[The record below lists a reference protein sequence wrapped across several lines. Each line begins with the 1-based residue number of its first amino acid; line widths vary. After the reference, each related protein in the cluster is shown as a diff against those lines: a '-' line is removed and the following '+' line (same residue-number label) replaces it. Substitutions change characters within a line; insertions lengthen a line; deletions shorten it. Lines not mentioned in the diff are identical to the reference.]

1 MLENIRFC
9 TTCTVLRDLEE
20 MHWYYSVIAVMLNE
34 ESTLFVVFFSVV
46 YMCGGSR
53 KRRAE
58 PEKTEERMDHSS

>member
-20 MHWYYSVIAVMLNE
+20 MHWYYSVITVMLNE